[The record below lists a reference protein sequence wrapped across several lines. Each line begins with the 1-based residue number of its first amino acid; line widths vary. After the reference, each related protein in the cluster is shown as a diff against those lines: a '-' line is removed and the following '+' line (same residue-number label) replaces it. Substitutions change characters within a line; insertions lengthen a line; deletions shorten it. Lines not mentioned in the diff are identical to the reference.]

1 MGFIMNTFLAIL
13 FLLIL
18 TYIAIL
24 IYGSFKEVKKI
35 LNKDGNKA
43 DIKRQRM
50 LVSIDARE
58 LQAIKDSS

>member
-43 DIKRQRM
+43 DIKR
-50 LVSIDARE
+50 
-58 LQAIKDSS
+58 